1 MSYMMYKYRFYT
13 LIIRMHRYV
22 CVFIKLRLFQ
32 ITQMGYKA
40 GEGLGRR
47 GGVSVLYVVI
57 VVYIILLGE
66 LT

>member
-1 MSYMMYKYRFYT
+1 
-13 LIIRMHRYV
+13 MHRYV

-40 GEGLGRR
+40 GEGLGRG